1 MRSDARLDA
10 ATAAHD
16 ADPFGHHGAHLARY
30 SFRFDTDAVREAAAP
45 TDAPA
50 RTWSLDDTLGEIR
63 RRGATLNLGSAGL
76 RLAHAHRLPELARAV
91 ATHAGALATWV
102 RLGLDREAVGQNVG
116 SGLRRVPFGATEWDE
131 ATRLRAAWF
140 VRMFEAPGGRIALRP
155 GVSITDYST
164 FRASVAGRLAAG
176 PTSAGADGLRAD
188 LADLYAQF
196 GAAERP
202 VAVTPRR
209 ARAA

>member
-16 ADPFGHHGAHLARY
+16 ADPFGCRGAHLTEY
-30 SFRFDTDAVREAAAP
+30 TFRFDTEAVHEADAP
-45 TDAPA
+45 TEAPA
-50 RTWSLDDTLGEIR
+50 RTWSLNDTLDEIR

-91 ATHAGALATWV
+91 ATHAGALTTWV
-102 RLGLDREAVGQNVG
+102 RLGLDREAAPTA

-131 ATRLRAAWF
+131 ATRLRAAWL
-140 VRMFEAPGGRIALRP
+140 VRMFKAPGGTLALRP
-155 GVSITDYST
+155 GVAITDIGT

-176 PTSAGADGLRAD
+176 PASAGADGLRAD
-188 LADLYAQF
+188 LGDLYAQF
-196 GAAERP
+196 GTAEQP
-202 VAVTPRR
+202 VAVAPRR